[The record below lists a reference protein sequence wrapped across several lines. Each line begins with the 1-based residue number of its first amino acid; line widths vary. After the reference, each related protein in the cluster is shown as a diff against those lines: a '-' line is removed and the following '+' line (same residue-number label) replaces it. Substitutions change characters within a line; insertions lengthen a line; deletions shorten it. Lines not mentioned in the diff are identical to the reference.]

1 MIPGLIALLAL
12 LLFFIT
18 FILALIIPKRMM
30 RKFNEKYRK
39 RKYALLY
46 PAICLIVFIISC
58 TFLPLPPP
66 KDASVST
73 ANTPDPATMSS
84 TSDSSSKQT
93 PQDEYDKWVPYEL
106 GRLAMT
112 AANNGNSYRSIYVQE
127 DPWLNTGGT
136 YLVQVELDAEDG
148 TSNEMVLKTNNT
160 LAFNVAKALYNSNI
174 DIGRLMIRMHN
185 KLISPNGDKHDTTI
199 IQYTLDKKT
208 AAQINW
214 KTSVPQNF
222 NAVVD
227 DTYLHP
233 VLLR

>member
-58 TFLPLPPP
+58 TFLPLLPP
-66 KDASVST
+66 KNTSAS
-73 ANTPDPATMSS
+73 APATTSS
-84 TSDSSSKQT
+84 TSDSSSEQT
-93 PQDEYDKWVPYEL
+93 PQDEYDEWVPYEL
-106 GRLAMT
+106 GRLSMA

-127 DPWLNTGGT
+127 ASWLNTGGA

-148 TSNEMVLKTNNT
+148 TSNEMVLKTNNM

-222 NAVVD
+222 NTVVD

>member
-66 KDASVST
+66 KNTSAS
-73 ANTPDPATMSS
+73 APATTSS
-84 TSDSSSKQT
+84 TSDSSSEQT
-93 PQDEYDKWVPYEL
+93 PQDEYDEWVPYEL
-106 GRLAMT
+106 GRLSMA

-127 DPWLNTGGT
+127 ASWLNTGGA

-148 TSNEMVLKTNNT
+148 TSNEMVLKTNNM

-222 NAVVD
+222 NTVVD

>member
-66 KDASVST
+66 KNTSAS
-73 ANTPDPATMSS
+73 APATTSS
-84 TSDSSSKQT
+84 TSDSSSEQT

-106 GRLAMT
+106 GRLSMA

-127 DPWLNTGGT
+127 ASWLNTGGA

-148 TSNEMVLKTNNT
+148 TSNEMVLKTNNM

-222 NAVVD
+222 NTVVD

>member
-30 RKFNEKYRK
+30 RKFNETYRK

-66 KDASVST
+66 KNTSAS
-73 ANTPDPATMSS
+73 APATASS
-84 TSDSSSKQT
+84 TSDSSSEQT

-106 GRLAMT
+106 GRLSMA

-127 DPWLNTGGT
+127 ASWLNTGGT

-148 TSNEMVLKTNNT
+148 TSNEMVLKTNNM
-160 LAFNVAKALYNSNI
+160 LASNVAKALYNSNI

-222 NAVVD
+222 NTVVD